1 MKKII
6 SIILTLVITLSLFS
20 ITAQAEEIEYI
31 DIFDP
36 TVFELKFD
44 EGEWAPYLPKDMTK
58 VQLESLIGGGTNA
71 DNVWNHRQ
79 STDPTTD
86 FPNQKN
92 YLECKI
98 CHKTYDID
106 IDTWIDKSWKEA
118 WKDIINDKDHKC
130 PRSTM
135 KNRNWNIWQNDEKDK
150 KQRDLMDNNDAKS
163 LMPDGIAINGAF
175 YPKRIYFQ
183 ADYNRDN
190 YDEKDFNNYHFILT
204 YLTVYN
210 FKTYSKI
217 NLNSQ
222 DYFMASYKYTS
233 NIFTGEVNEDQ
244 PLNNYNIDKTM
255 SQDNAYAIFAYPVSV
270 GSVYKGT
277 AHYSMNVS
285 DYYIEQNNPTPS
297 PTPTPTTTPT
307 TTPTQTPTKKPTVSP
322 TAKPTTSPTA
332 KPTTNPTTAPTNKPV
347 TKVKKKGVTYK
358 LSGNVAVVT
367 GLYKNITNVV
377 IVDTVKANGKTYK
390 VTSIAKNAFKGNKKI
405 KSVIVGKNVKKINS
419 NAFYK
424 CKNLKKITLKN
435 KNIVFGNSCFKNI
448 SKKAIFKV
456 PANKKNTYRK
466 QLIKK
471 GKTSKNIVVK

>member
-6 SIILTLVITLSLFS
+6 SIILTLVITISLFP

-36 TVFELKFD
+36 TVFKLEFD
-44 EGEWAPYLPKDMTK
+44 EGKIAHYLPKDMTK
-58 VQLESLIGGGTNA
+58 AQLESLIGGGTFA
-71 DNVWNHRQ
+71 DEIWNDHQ
-79 STDPTTD
+79 STNPTTD
-86 FPNQKN
+86 YPNQKN
-92 YLECKI
+92 YLECSI

-106 IDTWIDKSWKEA
+106 IDTWIDKGWKEA
-118 WKDIINDKDHKC
+118 WKDIINDKYHKC

-135 KNRNWNIWQNDEKDK
+135 KNRNWNIWQNDEEDK
-150 KQRDLMDNNDAKS
+150 KHRDLMDKNDAKS
-163 LMPDGIAINGAF
+163 LKADGIINGAF
-175 YPKRIYFQ
+175 YPKRMYYL
-183 ADYNRDN
+183 ASYNDN
-190 YDEKDFNNYHFILT
+190 TYNEKDPNGYHVILT
-204 YLTVYN
+204 WLTYYN
-210 FKTYSKI
+210 FITYYKGVGLHYST
-217 NLNSQ
+217 
-222 DYFMASYKYTS
+222 YSYKYAT
-233 NIFTGEVNEDQ
+233 NIFTGAVNEDQ
-244 PLNNYNIDKTM
+244 PLNNFNDTNKLA
-255 SQDNAYAIFAYPVSV
+255 SQDNNYAIFAYPVSV
-270 GSVYKGT
+270 GSIYKGT
-277 AHYSMNVS
+277 AHYAMNVA

-297 PTPTPTTTPT
+297 PTPTETPTTTPT
-307 TTPTQTPTKKPTVSP
+307 TTPTKKPTVSP
-322 TAKPTTSPTA
+322 TTKPTTSPTA
-332 KPTTNPTTAPTNKPV
+332 KPTAKPTTAPTNKPV

-367 GLYKNITNVV
+367 GLYKNTTNVV

-419 NAFYK
+419 NAFCK

-435 KNIVFGNSCFKNI
+435 KNIIFGNSCFKNI

>member
-6 SIILTLVITLSLFS
+6 SIILTLIITISLFP

-36 TVFELKFD
+36 TVFKLEFD

-58 VQLESLIGGGTNA
+58 AQLESLIGGGTNA
-71 DNVWNHRQ
+71 DNVWNHHQ
-79 STDPTTD
+79 STDSTTD

-92 YLECKI
+92 YLECSI

-106 IDTWIDKSWKEA
+106 IDTWIDKGWKEA

-135 KNRNWNIWQNDEKDK
+135 KNRNWNIWQNDEEDK
-150 KQRDLMDNNDAKS
+150 KQRDLMDKNDAQS
-163 LMPDGIAINGAF
+163 LMPDGITISGAF
-175 YPKRIYFQ
+175 YPKRIYYLGN
-183 ADYNRDN
+183 YNSYT
-190 YDEKDFNNYHFILT
+190 YDEKDPNGYHIILT
-204 YLTVYN
+204 WLTTYN
-210 FKTYSKI
+210 FNTYY
-217 NLNSQ
+217 NTTNHGGQ
-222 DYFMASYKYTS
+222 DYFTYSYKYST
-233 NIFTGEVNEDQ
+233 NIFTGAANEDQ
-244 PLNNYNIDKTM
+244 PLNNFNNPKLP
-255 SQDNAYAIFAYPVSV
+255 SQDNNYAIFAYPVSIR
-270 GSVYKGT
+270 SAYKGT
-277 AHYSMNVS
+277 AHYTMNVA

-297 PTPTPTTTPT
+297 PTPTKTPTITPTTTPT
-307 TTPTQTPTKKPTVSP
+307 T
-322 TAKPTTSPTA
+322 KPTTSPTA
-332 KPTTNPTTAPTNKPV
+332 KPTTSPTTSPTTAPTNKPV
-347 TKVKKKGVTYK
+347 VTTVKKNGVTYK

-377 IVDTVKANGKTYK
+377 IVDTVKANSKTYK

-419 NAFYK
+419 NAFCN

-435 KNIVFGNSCFKNI
+435 KNIVFGNGCFKNI